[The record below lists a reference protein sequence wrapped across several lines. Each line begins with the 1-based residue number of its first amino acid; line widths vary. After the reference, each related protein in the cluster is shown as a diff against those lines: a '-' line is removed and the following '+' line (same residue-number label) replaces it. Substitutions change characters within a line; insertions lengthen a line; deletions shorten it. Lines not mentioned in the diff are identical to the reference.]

1 MDPEAAGSGG
11 SPSPIERLEQAEKVA
26 EAFVQRRIKP
36 ALRRAQQAQLGDLLR
51 DSGAYLKGLWVR
63 LNGGGRSGRRSGLE
77 ALGLPVPLPTLR
89 DSEVVGVGVGGAVGR
104 GGQGLEALGLP
115 VPLPTLRDSDVVSVG
130 VGVLKGVEGR
140 GGKAL
145 ACLR

>member
-1 MDPEAAGSGG
+1 MHLLVVILLPCHRFLRRPSAAGSTTESLGSAVLSMDPEAAGSGG

-89 DSEVVGVGVGGAVGR
+89 DSEVVSVGVGGR
-104 GGQGLEALGLP
+104 
-115 VPLPTLRDSDVVSVG
+115 
-130 VGVLKGVEGR
+130 
-140 GGKAL
+140 
-145 ACLR
+145 